1 MNASFLLGF
10 QVCEAGLHIYLGVGL
25 RLYNY
30 LEKECQILDFKLI
43 SSELGE
49 GNPVVLQ
56 QITELSNDA
65 KRRFAW
71 MFSVIKQHFIGINI
85 QFSG

>member
-1 MNASFLLGF
+1 MNASFLLGL
-10 QVCEAGLHIYLGVGL
+10 QVCEAGLHISLGVGL

-65 KRRFAW
+65 KRWFAW